1 MKINKLSVMTGLVLG
16 GLMAFSSM
24 AVAQDQKPG
33 GGKGRG
39 MSVEQRM
46 ERMTEELKL
55 TDAQKPKVK
64 SVLEATVKKAQELR
78 GDSSVPREERRE
90 KMQAIMQEETKQL
103 KAILTPDQFTQYEKM
118 RAERREGARKKEGEK
133 KEGDAK

>member
-1 MKINKLSVMTGLVLG
+1 MKINNVSVMTGLVLG

-39 MSVEQRM
+39 PSIEQRM
-46 ERMTEELKL
+46 ERLTEELKL

-64 SVLEATVKKAQELR
+64 AVLEATAKKAQDLR

-90 KMQAIMQEETKQL
+90 KMQAIMQDESKQM
-103 KAILTPDQFTQYEKM
+103 KGILTPDQYTQYEKM
-118 RAERREGARKKEGEK
+118 RSEMRGGGKKREGEK
-133 KEGDAK
+133 KEGESK

>member
-1 MKINKLSVMTGLVLG
+1 MKINKFSVMTGLVLG

-39 MSVEQRM
+39 FSVEQRM
-46 ERMTEELKL
+46 ERMTEQLKL

-64 SVLEATVKKAQELR
+64 AVLEATSKKMQDLR

-90 KMQAIMQEETKQL
+90 KMQAIMSQEDKSL
-103 KAILTPDQFTQYEKM
+103 KEILTPDQYSTYEKM
-118 RAERREGARKKEGEK
+118 RSEMRGGGKKKDGESKKAE
-133 KEGDAK
+133 

>member
-1 MKINKLSVMTGLVLG
+1 MKINKFSVMTGLVLG
-16 GLMAFSSM
+16 GLMACSSM

-33 GGKGRG
+33 GGRGRG
-39 MSVEQRM
+39 PSVEQRM

-64 SVLEATVKKAQELR
+64 AVLEATAKKGQELR

-90 KMQAIMQEETKQL
+90 KMQAIMEQENKQL
-103 KAILTPDQFTQYEKM
+103 KEILTPDQYTKWEKM
-118 RAERREGARKKEGEK
+118 RAEMRGGGKKKEGEPK
-133 KEGDAK
+133 KAE